1 MERAPRLGRP
11 VCFLAAAAVVVAAA
25 VVALISAA
33 AQAVVATATEQDEQD
48 DDPAHITAAETVIT
62 HNEYLHF
69 FMATFVA
76 HSKVFRSIKFVRQ
89 KII

>member
-1 MERAPRLGRP
+1 MRAPSA
-11 VCFLAAAAVVVAAA
+11 FLAAAAAVVTLHAAA
-25 VVALISAA
+25 VVGGHT
-33 AQAVVATATEQDEQD
+33 VVATATEQNEQD